1 VVGLHV
7 VSHASWMVLAIIS
20 EKIVGLSHSV

>member
-1 VVGLHV
+1 MVGIHV
-7 VSHASWMVLAIIS
+7 VSPASWMVLAIVS